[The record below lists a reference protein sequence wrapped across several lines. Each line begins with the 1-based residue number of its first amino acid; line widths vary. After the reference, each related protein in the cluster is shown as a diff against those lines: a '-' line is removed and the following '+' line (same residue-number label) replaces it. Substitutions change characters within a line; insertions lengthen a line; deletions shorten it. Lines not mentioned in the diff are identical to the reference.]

1 MTWVLLAVVCLAAGA
16 AGGWFAGRSGQ
27 AAELASATAR
37 LEAAADNEE
46 RLEATLK
53 AVAYEATDHSRHA
66 VGEVLAPIADTLAR
80 YETRLGDVERARLDA
95 YAQLRIQ
102 LSGVADISE
111 ALRDQTGR
119 LLGALRSPQVRGQWG
134 EVQLRRIVEAAG
146 MVEHCDFS
154 EQPSASVDDRLV
166 RPDLVVR
173 LSGGRCVVVDAKAPL
188 QAYLEALETDDEEE
202 RAASLR
208 LHAKHLRRHVESL
221 ASKEYWRAFDD
232 SPELVVLFVPADAFL
247 DGALKSDPALLEEAF
262 ARNVV
267 VASPATLM
275 VLLRTV
281 AHTWRQEALAAHAKE
296 VHRLGRELHERL
308 ATVSGHF
315 SRLGSSLES
324 AVGSFNAAV
333 SSVES
338 RLMVT
343 ARRFS
348 ELEVA
353 AAPPEPIAPVV
364 TPARR
369 PVWETAGEAPVG
381 ETQAVIRRR
390 QP

>member
-1 MTWVLLAVVCLAAGA
+1 MAVVCLAAGA
-16 AGGWFAGRSGQ
+16 VAGWFAGRSRQ
-27 AAELASATAR
+27 AAELAAATAR

-46 RLEATLK
+46 RLETTLK
-53 AVAYEATDHSRHA
+53 SVAYEATDHSRHA
-66 VGEVLAPIADTLAR
+66 VADVLAPIAETLAR

-119 LLGALRSPQVRGQWG
+119 LLSALRSPQVRGQWG
-134 EVQLRRIVEAAG
+134 EVQLRRLVEAAG
-146 MVEHCDFS
+146 MVEHCDFT
-154 EQPSASVDDRLV
+154 QQHSAEVDGRVV

-173 LSGGRCVVVDAKAPL
+173 LSGGRSIVVDAKAPL
-188 QAYLEALETDDEEE
+188 QAYLEALEADDEDARES
-202 RAASLR
+202 SLR
-208 LHAKHLRRHVESL
+208 VHAKHLRRHVESL
-221 ASKEYWRAFDD
+221 ATKEYWRAFDD

-247 DGALKSDPALLEEAF
+247 DGALRSDPALLEDAF

-296 VHRLGRELHERL
+296 VHKLGRELHERL

-315 SRLGSSLES
+315 ARLGSSLEA
-324 AVGSFNAAV
+324 AVGSYNAAV
-333 SSVES
+333 ASVES

-343 ARRFS
+343 ARRFA

-353 AAPPEPIAPVV
+353 AEPPEPIPPVV

-369 PVWETAGEAPVG
+369 PTWDAPQDV
-381 ETQAVIRRR
+381 
-390 QP
+390 

>member
-16 AGGWFAGRSGQ
+16 VAGWFAGRSRQ
-27 AAELASATAR
+27 AAELAAAQAR
-37 LEAAADNEE
+37 LEAAADSEE
-46 RLEATLK
+46 RLEAKLT
-53 AVAYEATDHSRHA
+53 AVAYQATDHSRQA

-80 YETRLGDVERARLDA
+80 YEDRLGDVEKARLDA

-119 LLGALRSPQVRGQWG
+119 LLTALKSPQVRGQWG

-154 EQPSASVDDRLV
+154 QQHSGEIDGRTV

-173 LSGGRCVVVDAKAPL
+173 LSGGRTIVVDAKAPL
-188 QAYLEALETDDEEE
+188 QAYLQALECEDEEA
-202 RAASLR
+202 RQAALR
-208 LHAKHLRRHVESL
+208 SHAKHLRRHVEAL
-221 ASKEYWRAFDD
+221 AAKEYWRAFED

-247 DGALKSDPALLEEAF
+247 DAAVRADPVLLEDAF
-262 ARNVV
+262 DRGVV

-308 ATVSGHF
+308 ATVAGHF
-315 SRLGSSLES
+315 SRLGGSLDA
-324 AVGSFNAAV
+324 AVNSYNAAV
-333 SSVES
+333 ASIES
-338 RLMVT
+338 RLLVT

-353 AAPPEPIAPVV
+353 ADEPDRLEPLA
-364 TPARR
+364 TPARK
-369 PVWETAGEAPVG
+369 PTWQDAAPP
-381 ETQAVIRRR
+381 R
-390 QP
+390 QV

>member
-16 AGGWFAGRSGQ
+16 FGGWFAGRSRQ
-27 AAELASATAR
+27 AVELASASAR
-37 LEAAADNEE
+37 LEAASDNEQ

-66 VGEVLAPIADTLAR
+66 VGEVLAPIAETLAR
-80 YETRLGDVERARLDA
+80 YENRLGDVERARLDA

-119 LLGALRSPQVRGQWG
+119 LLGALKSPQVRGQWG
-134 EVQLRRIVEAAG
+134 EVQLRRLVEAAG

-154 EQPSASVDDRLV
+154 QQHSGEVDGRVV

-173 LSGGRCVVVDAKAPL
+173 LSGGRSIVVDAKAPL
-188 QAYLEALETDDEEE
+188 QAYLEALEADDEEA
-202 RAASLR
+202 RQAALR
-208 LHAKHLRRHVESL
+208 MHAKHLRRHVESL
-221 ASKEYWRAFDD
+221 AGKEYWRAFED

-247 DGALKSDPALLEEAF
+247 DGALRSDPALMEDAF

-281 AHTWRQEALAAHAKE
+281 AHTWRQEALAEHAKE
-296 VHRLGRELHERL
+296 VHKLGRELHERL

-315 SRLGSSLES
+315 GRLGSSLDA

-333 SSVES
+333 ASVES

-353 AAPPEPIAPVV
+353 SDPPEPIAPVV

-369 PVWETAGEAPVG
+369 PTWDESQGV
-381 ETQAVIRRR
+381 
-390 QP
+390 